1 MSSSTTNYNLTK
13 PAGTDYVDIDDING
27 NMDVID
33 ATMKQNADGI
43 AALGESVSSYITT
56 ALYSATVNRTTSSFA
71 AISAPSVSGYTFV
84 CWFSTAT
91 VGWVSGTYIEDPTMQ
106 DTKVWVDHNSY
117 TSGTGTV
124 KCYALYMKNV

>member
-43 AALGESVSSYITT
+43 AALRESVSSYLTT
-56 ALYSATVNRTTSSFA
+56 TYYVATVERIPSSSTS
-71 AISAPSVSGYTFV
+71 ISAPSVSGYTFV
-84 CWFSTAT
+84 CWFYSSTS
-91 VGWVSGTYIEDPTMQ
+91 GWVSATYIENPLNQNTS
-106 DTKVWVDHNSY
+106 VWVGYNPY
-117 TSGTGTV
+117 TNGTGRV
-124 KCYALYMKNV
+124 NCYALYRKNV